1 MRTIRLVASGS
12 DGHARA
18 VAGHVKAMQGEGPV
32 LFVTADRPYASWE
45 SPFAAAAVDLGRLC
59 VIDAVSGMGG
69 VLPAP
74 RPDNVVFLPSPTLLE
89 MMVLRIEQGC
99 QRSKATHVVLDSLNT
114 LALYNGLAPVQ
125 AFSHYLINRARDS
138 GVGLDL
144 VVRDNQEGEALR
156 ARLAGF
162 VDGSLRLVAA

>member
-12 DGHARA
+12 DDHAGA
-18 VAGHVKAMQGEGPV
+18 IAAHIKAMQTHGPV
-32 LFVTADRPYASWE
+32 LFVTADRPFSSWE
-45 SPFAAAAVDLGRLC
+45 SAFAAASVDRSRLC
-59 VIDAVSGMGG
+59 VLDVVSGMGG
-69 VLPAP
+69 ALPAE

-99 QRSKATHVVLDSLNT
+99 QRSKATHVVVDSLNT

-125 AFSHYLINRARDS
+125 AFAHYLINRARDA

-162 VDGSLRLVAA
+162 VDGNLRLVVA